1 MSWKLTFPIVLVIAL
16 VLSGCTA
23 VQPAAQAPAAAD
35 ATAAAADGGK
45 VMGKF
50 YWVQNSAWHPVH
62 QYTQQGFLEG
72 CAELGL
78 DCELA
83 TTDEN
88 SIDALV
94 ALADQV
100 VSKPDAKGVAMW
112 FGGLPVAKPIIEKA
126 KANGVAVALPHFPV
140 TEGFYADN
148 AVQIAAD
155 TTKYPDPVAKAMC
168 DELTKQGVTS
178 GSVAVTENNHNATE
192 DMVAKVFTEGMA
204 EVLPQPDH
212 PARRTGRPGT
222 DRRHRRRHLDHAG
235 ATPTSS
241 PRSPPPAAAPPPGPA
256 PSRKPARRSSP
267 PAWMPPAS
275 TSTWSRTAR
284 CGAS

>member
-1 MSWKLTFPIVLVIAL
+1 MDWA
-16 VLSGCTA
+16 TA
-23 VQPAAQAPAAAD
+23 GD

-45 VMGKF
+45 VTGKF

-126 KANGVAVALPHFPV
+126 KANGIAVALPHS
-140 TEGFYADN
+140 N
-148 AVQIAAD
+148 
-155 TTKYPDPVAKAMC
+155 
-168 DELTKQGVTS
+168 
-178 GSVAVTENNHNATE
+178 
-192 DMVAKVFTEGMA
+192 
-204 EVLPQPDH
+204 
-212 PARRTGRPGT
+212 GT
-222 DRRHRRRHLDHAG
+222 
-235 ATPTSS
+235 
-241 PRSPPPAAAPPPGPA
+241 
-256 PSRKPARRSSP
+256 
-267 PAWMPPAS
+267 
-275 TSTWSRTAR
+275 
-284 CGAS
+284 